1 MIWDWFLLTPYVCSI
16 MNLILCSFP
25 GKYSIFFFES
35 IAAARVAPNKWLIYN
50 NFRAYFEACPAL
62 HELIQCCWKKIKK
75 VAQMISIESKRLP
88 SFILSVVR
96 NSIISRNCK
105 FSLLRKLSEH
115 DCHKLAGCLWTFRKS
130 ALNRHNIR
138 PHRQRRTWFRN

>member
-16 MNLILCSFP
+16 MILILCSFP
-25 GKYSIFFFES
+25 EKYSIIS
-35 IAAARVAPNKWLIYN
+35 CKSVAATRVAPNKWLIYK
-50 NFRAYFEACPAL
+50 NFRTYLEACPAL
-62 HELIQCCWKKIKK
+62 HELIQCCCKKIKK
-75 VAQMISIESKRLP
+75 VSQMMSIESNRLP

-96 NSIISRNCK
+96 KTIISRNCK

-115 DCHKLAGCLWTFRKS
+115 GCHKLAGCRWTFRKS
-130 ALNRHNIR
+130 ALSRHNIR